1 MGGQPAREFDI
12 VIYGASGFVGEL
24 LAQYLAEHAP
34 QGTRI
39 ALAGRNRSKL
49 EQVRSSLPGEALNW
63 PILLAEANSPED
75 LQQMAERTTAV
86 ATTVGPY
93 AKYGLGVA
101 QACAAAGTHYADLT
115 GEVMFVRECIDVCDA
130 EAQRTGARIVNSCG
144 FDSIPSDLGVYLT
157 WETAADEGAG
167 GLRDTT
173 LVVRAMRGGF
183 SGGTIDSLRN
193 QVQRAS
199 EDRSIARLLV
209 DPFALSPH
217 REVEPPLSK
226 TSVDRDKQSATFDRA
241 LQTWTAPFVM
251 ASYNTRIVRRSNA
264 LLGWEYGKDFHY
276 QEVVGYGKSPMSAVL
291 AFGTAAGL
299 AGIVTGMRFGPTRAV
314 LDRFL
319 PDPGEG
325 PSEENREKG
334 FFKLRINALTDS
346 GQSYRTE
353 VAANGD
359 PGYKAT
365 SMMLGESVLALALD
379 TDRLPDRAGVLTP
392 AVAMGDV
399 LIGRLRDAGMVFTT
413 EKVAG

>member
-1 MGGQPAREFDI
+1 MTDNGTREFDI
-12 VIYGASGFVGEL
+12 IIFGASGFVGRL
-24 LAQYLAEHAP
+24 LAEYLAAQAP
-34 QGTRI
+34 EGTRI
-39 ALAGRNRSKL
+39 ALAGRNREKL
-49 EQVRSSLPGEALNW
+49 EQVRSSLPAEAINW
-63 PILLAEANSPED
+63 PIVLADAGD
-75 LQQMAERTTAV
+75 ARALDAMVQRTTAV

-93 AKYGLGVA
+93 AKYGLALA
-101 QACAAAGTHYADLT
+101 QACATNGTHYADLT
-115 GEVMFVRECIDVCDA
+115 GEVMFVRECIDTCNA
-130 EAQRTGARIVNSCG
+130 EAERSGARIVNSCG
-144 FDSIPSDLGVYLT
+144 FDSIPSDLGVFNT
-157 WETAADEGAG
+157 WETAEAEGSG

-199 EDRSIARLLV
+199 EDRGIARLLV

-226 TSVDRDKQSATFDRA
+226 SSVDRDVQSASFDRT
-241 LQTWTAPFVM
+241 LQSWTAPFVM

-276 QEVVGYGKSPMSAVL
+276 QEVMGYGKSPMSAVL
-291 AFGTAAGL
+291 AFGTAIGL
-299 AGIVTGMRFGPTRAV
+299 AGVVTGMKYGPTRAV
-314 LDRFL
+314 LDRVL

-325 PSEENREKG
+325 PSAEDRDKG
-334 FFKLRINALTDS
+334 FFKLRINANTDS
-346 GQSYRTE
+346 GRKYRTE
-353 VAANGD
+353 VAASGD

-379 TDRLPDRAGVLTP
+379 TDRLPARAGVLTP

-399 LIGRLRDAGMVFTT
+399 LIERLRAAGMVIKT
-413 EKVAG
+413 EPVTV

>member
-1 MGGQPAREFDI
+1 MAEDSTREFDI
-12 VIYGASGFVGEL
+12 VVYGASGFVGTL
-24 LAQYLAEHAP
+24 LAHYLAEHAP
-34 QGTRI
+34 PGTKI
-39 ALAGRNRSKL
+39 ALAGRNREKL
-49 EQVRSSLPGEALNW
+49 EQVRAQLPGEALNW
-63 PILLAEANSPED
+63 PIILADASSVDALND
-75 LQQMAERTTAV
+75 MARRTTVV

-93 AKYGLGVA
+93 AKYGLPVA
-101 QACAAAGTHYADLT
+101 LACAEAGTHYTDLT
-115 GEVMFVRECIDVCDA
+115 GEVTFVRECIDACDDQ
-130 EAQRTGARIVNSCG
+130 AQRSGARIVNSCG

-157 WETAADEGAG
+157 WEQAKSDGSG

-173 LVVRAMRGGF
+173 LVVRAARGGF
-183 SGGTIDSLRN
+183 SGGTIDSLRH

-199 EDRSIARLLV
+199 EDRRIAKLLV

-226 TSVDRDKQSATFDRA
+226 DSVDKDVQSAGYDRTM
-241 LQTWTAPFVM
+241 QTWTAPFVM

-276 QEVVGYGKSPMSAVL
+276 QEVVAYGKSPVAAVM
-291 AFGTAAGL
+291 AFGTAVGL
-299 AGIVTGMRFGPTRAV
+299 AGLITGMRYRPTRVV

-325 PSEENREKG
+325 PSEETREKG
-334 FFKLRINALTDS
+334 FFKLRINATTDS
-346 GQSYRTE
+346 GAAYRTE

-365 SMMLGESVLALALD
+365 SMMLGESALALALD
-379 TDRLPDRAGVLTP
+379 GDRLPARAGVLTP

-399 LIGRLRDAGMVFTT
+399 LIERLRNAGMVFDAAKTSD
-413 EKVAG
+413 